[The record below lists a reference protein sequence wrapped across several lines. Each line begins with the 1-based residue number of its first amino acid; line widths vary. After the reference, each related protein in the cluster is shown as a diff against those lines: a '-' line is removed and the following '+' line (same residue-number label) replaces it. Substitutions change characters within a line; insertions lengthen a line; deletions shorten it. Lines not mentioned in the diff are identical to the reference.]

1 MDPIDPA
8 KKATRVSLIKRRR
21 RLISSVFLMLCLI
34 QVSCKQKPL
43 QGGEMVVYS
52 PSEIKTLF
60 DNALKVDTIGKPI
73 VQITKRV
80 DDSTHE
86 TITST
91 ISSQYYMIY
100 IARDR
105 DNHLIPKAQVQPSQ
119 VSAMIRSGGG
129 IGVLTSCGF
138 ACRPTG
144 VTICPDAS
152 GCLSDGCGCTPPN
165 CGAGCTI
172 TQPCTGIF
180 SGFGFGQ
187 RVIF

>member
-1 MDPIDPA
+1 M
-8 KKATRVSLIKRRR
+8 KHYRTLTSSL
-21 RLISSVFLMLCLI
+21 FLTLCFI
-34 QVSCKQKPL
+34 PVSCKQKPT
-43 QGGEMVVYS
+43 QTGEMVVYS

-73 VQITKRV
+73 VQTTKRG

-105 DNHLIPKAQVQPSQ
+105 DNHLIPKAQVQSSQ

-138 ACRPTG
+138 ACHPTG
-144 VTICPDAS
+144 VTICPGAG
-152 GCLSDGCGCTPPN
+152 GCAPDGCGCSPPN
-165 CGAGCTI
+165 CGAGCTQ

-180 SGFGFGQ
+180 SGFGFGP

>member
-1 MDPIDPA
+1 M
-8 KKATRVSLIKRRR
+8 KHYRTLTSSL
-21 RLISSVFLMLCLI
+21 FLTLCFIL
-34 QVSCKQKPL
+34 VSCKQKPT
-43 QGGEMVVYS
+43 QTGEMVVYS

-73 VQITKRV
+73 VQTTKRV
-80 DDSTHE
+80 ADSTHE

-100 IARDR
+100 IARDK

-119 VSAMIRSGGG
+119 VSAMMRGGG
-129 IGVLTSCGF
+129 VGVITSCGF
-138 ACRPTG
+138 SCQPTG

-152 GCLSDGCGCTPPN
+152 GCVPDGCGCSPPN

-172 TQPCTGIF
+172 TQECMGTF
-180 SGFGFGQ
+180 SGFGFGR